1 VHLGVQWWA
10 FWYPGA
16 EPGGGGYIA
25 QRIFSARDERHGLLS
40 VLWFNIAHYALRPW
54 PWILT
59 ALAAA
64 ALYPGLQH
72 PESGY
77 MLVATTFMPHALRG
91 ILIAGFMAAFMSTI
105 ATQLNWGSSYLVE
118 DFYRRFIRRDATEKH
133 YVNVSRIATLL
144 LVAASAY
151 VSAQLVTIS
160 QGWEVVLEVGAGTG
174 GVYLLRWYWWR
185 INAWSEISAMATAL
199 AMTLV
204 LHHWQLFSGSGPVV
218 FAKTTLATTAVTTA
232 VWVAVTLLTPAEPS
246 EVLLRFYRKV
256 RPHAA
261 GWRHIAALAPELPE
275 TRDLGKNLLAWVL
288 GCAMVYAALFGIG
301 RVCLGQTG
309 SGVALLAMSTACA
322 ALLYRDISLRVT
334 ADPIGDTVV

>member
-1 VHLGVQWWA
+1 
-10 FWYPGA
+10 
-16 EPGGGGYIA
+16 
-25 QRIFSARDERHGLLS
+25 
-40 VLWFNIAHYALRPW
+40 
-54 PWILT
+54 
-59 ALAAA
+59 
-64 ALYPGLQH
+64 
-72 PESGY
+72 
-77 MLVATTFMPHALRG
+77 
-91 ILIAGFMAAFMSTI
+91 MAAFMSTI

-133 YVNVSRIATLL
+133 YVNISRIATLL

-199 AMTLV
+199 AMTLI
-204 LHHWQLFSGSGPVV
+204 LHHWQIFSGSAPVV

-232 VWVAVTLLTPAEPS
+232 VWVAVTLLTPAEP
-246 EVLLRFYRKV
+246 EEILLRFYRKV

-261 GWRHIAALAPELPE
+261 GWRRIAALAPELPE
-275 TRDLGKNLLAWVL
+275 TRDLGKNLLAWIL

-301 RVCLGQTG
+301 RICLSETA
-309 SGVALLAMSTACA
+309 SGIALLAMSAVCA
-322 ALLYRDISLRVT
+322 ALLYRDISRRVT
-334 ADPIGDTVV
+334 AEPMGGTVV

>member
-1 VHLGVQWWA
+1 LGVQWWA

-40 VLWFNIAHYALRPW
+40 VLWFNVAHYAMRPW

-77 MLVATTFMPHALRG
+77 MLVATAYMPHAWRG

-118 DFYRRFIRRDATEKH
+118 DFYRRFIRRDASEKH
-133 YVNVSRIATLL
+133 YVNVSRLTTLL

-199 AMTLV
+199 VMTLV
-204 LHHWQLFSGSGPVV
+204 LHRWPVFAGSAPVI
-218 FAKTTLATTAVTTA
+218 FAKTTLTTTAVTTA
-232 VWVAVTLLTPAEPS
+232 VWVLVTLLTAAEPDD
-246 EVLLRFYRKV
+246 VLLRFYRKV

-261 GWRHIAALAPELPE
+261 GWRRIAALAPDLPQ
-275 TRDLGKNLLAWVL
+275 TRDLGRNLLAWLL

-301 RVCLGQTG
+301 KLCFGQIG
-309 SGVALLAMSTACA
+309 AGAALLTVAAFCA
-322 ALLYRDISLRVT
+322 ALLYRDIAERVGAT
-334 ADPIGDTVV
+334 SAEGVKV